1 MIKSLSNKITS
12 FLVCNNS
19 IDNEDSEIC
28 SYGLEVLISSLINL
42 VIVLFIGFIL
52 AKFIQ
57 TVVFVACYCSIRQ
70 FSGGYHASSHWKC
83 IFTFLCM
90 YIVTV
95 FIVGNMDSIYLKS
108 EVLLIGGLNW
118 ISIFIL
124 VPVEHINNPLSDIE
138 KIKNRKSARVIATL
152 ILVGILLGICLDSVY
167 EYAIYSVLAICWVNF
182 MLILKIVKNK
192 GEIKDEENF

>member
-1 MIKSLSNKITS
+1 MIKSLSDKITS

-42 VIVLFIGFIL
+42 VIILLIGVIL
-52 AKFIQ
+52 GKLMQ
-57 TVVFVACYCSIRQ
+57 TVVFIVCYCSIRQ
-70 FSGGYHASSHWKC
+70 FSGGYHASSHGKC

-95 FIVGNMDSIYLKS
+95 LIVGNIYSTYLKPV
-108 EVLLIGGLNW
+108 VLLIGILSW

-124 VPVEHINNPLSDIE
+124 VPVEHINNPLSDLE
-138 KIKNRKSARVIATL
+138 KIKNRKNARVIATL
-152 ILVGILLGICLDSVY
+152 VLVGILLGLSLDSVY
-167 EYAIYSVLAICWVNF
+167 EYVIYSVLAIFWVNIMF
-182 MLILKIVKNK
+182 ILQIVKNK
-192 GEIKDEENF
+192 GEVKDEEIF